1 MQSQSLGQPG
11 AAREP
16 PPPPLCLPSSLANG
30 FILRPTPSS
39 FLRVDRV
46 VRGRRREMPWC
57 LYGKLKEC
65 REIRAVAGPTLA
77 RGVMGQ
83 GSEPVGE
90 VEREEGR

>member
-1 MQSQSLGQPG
+1 M
-11 AAREP
+11 
-16 PPPPLCLPSSLANG
+16 
-30 FILRPTPSS
+30 
-39 FLRVDRV
+39 
-46 VRGRRREMPWC
+46 RGRGREMPWC